1 MSIANLSSILKIFGG
16 GEPTEEE
23 RHQVF
28 KEALLMTL
36 ARASD
41 SDENV
46 SPVEVETV
54 QELVMRV
61 TGEEVSIADVRVA
74 AASKLYEKA
83 PLKSHL
89 AKIARTLTPQQRV
102 LIVESLCEVIKS
114 DVRVTEREVE
124 FFNMVAE
131 ALRITPAELAG
142 LYI

>member
-16 GEPTEEE
+16 GKPSEEE
-23 RHQVF
+23 RQQIF

-54 QELVMRV
+54 QDIVMRV
-61 TGEEVSIADVRVA
+61 TGEDVSIADVRVA

-89 AKIARTLTPQQRV
+89 AHVARELTPQQRV
-102 LIVESLCEVIKS
+102 IIVESLSEVIKA
-114 DVRVTEREVE
+114 DVQVTNREVE
-124 FFNMVAE
+124 FFNMVAA

-142 LYI
+142 LHS